1 MNLKNTILES
11 MFEAAEATDSKL
23 KKNIHNND
31 ILLDTGL
38 DSLGFAVLVS
48 ILEDKLNYDPFSELE
63 EAIYPAT
70 FEEFLK
76 ICLFLKKIK
85 SRMGNKTKSACK
97 RNIAVNPSKVPT
109 IQ

>member
-23 KKNIHNND
+23 KKNIQDYD

-76 ICLFLKKIK
+76 IYENY
-85 SRMGNKTKSACK
+85 SESKTE
-97 RNIAVNPSKVPT
+97 
-109 IQ
+109 